1 MKNYIAIDRAI
12 DSLLQK
18 TADPGALRPSG
29 AGGVKRRDNDRGGNH
44 AAHGEF
50 VAAAEDGVG
59 ECAQRHFENVG
70 MKSRR
75 MNKPETLELAKPAE
89 TTYFG
94 VQIAFAQDLVRY
106 ARRVGA
112 DYEEAI
118 NFRGSPDPARDATSR
133 GSSAATVVSPTCNCC
148 ASLPTRRCSTGSSS
162 RILCESASCSRPGT
176 QPAGAKSARRESHRA
191 RWRSAFSSIASR

>member
-118 NFRGSPDPARDATSR
+118 NFFEEVKILPGTRYLPWIIGGHCGIPNIQLLCKLADSPLLDGILES
-133 GSSAATVVSPTCNCC
+133 N
-148 ASLPTRRCSTGSSS
+148 SLRVRELQPPGNATRRRKVSQT
-162 RILCESASCSRPGT
+162 RVP
-176 QPAGAKSARRESHRA
+176 
-191 RWRSAFSSIASR
+191 